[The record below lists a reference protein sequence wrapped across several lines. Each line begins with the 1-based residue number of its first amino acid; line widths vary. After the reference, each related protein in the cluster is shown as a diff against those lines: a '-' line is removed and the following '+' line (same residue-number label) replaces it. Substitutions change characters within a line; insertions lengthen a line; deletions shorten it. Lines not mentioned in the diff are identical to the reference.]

1 MDFEKRQRIKK
12 FWKKRLPLFLFL
24 AICTI
29 SFILASTLLLQ
40 DCYKDIFIIVMIWAL
55 PLFIH

>member
-1 MDFEKRQRIKK
+1 MDFEKRQKMKK
-12 FWKKRLPLFLFL
+12 FLKKRLPLFLFL

-40 DCYKDIFIIVMIWAL
+40 DSYKDIFLIVMIWAL

>member
-1 MDFEKRQRIKK
+1 MDFEKRQKMKK
-12 FWKKRLPLFLFL
+12 FLKKRLPLFLFL
-24 AICTI
+24 TICTI

-40 DCYKDIFIIVMIWAL
+40 DSYKDIFLIVMIWAL